1 MTAPDATMFDL
12 GSPSRGWTTADKLTT
27 LACRMPIL
35 GAVCSTLLP
44 EDLRGE
50 IHARRVLSLG
60 SRRYFA
66 DVLLP
71 AVCREHRRILS
82 VGVDRYTRTYTDL
95 ARTLQAEFWTMDRSP
110 DVARFADPDHHIETD
125 FLALD
130 AAAFQPFDALL
141 FNGVFGYGIDD
152 TPSMEQA
159 IGVIAALLRPD
170 GLLALGWNRG
180 LVPDP
185 YILETLPTHFQTA
198 SLPEAPARATFAH
211 GETHTYDL
219 LRRR

>member
-1 MTAPDATMFDL
+1 MTAPDAIPFDL
-12 GSPSRGWTTADKLTT
+12 GPPSRLWTSADKLAA
-27 LACRMPIL
+27 LACRTAGIGPL
-35 GAVCSTLLP
+35 CRTLLP

-71 AVCREHRRILS
+71 AVCRDHRRILS

-95 ARTLQAEFWTMDRSP
+95 ARTLQAEFWTMDRNP
-110 DVARFADPDHHIETD
+110 DVARFADPDHHVHAD

-130 AAAFQPFDALL
+130 AAAYEPFDALL
-141 FNGVFGYGIDD
+141 FNGVFGYGIDAQ
-152 TPSMEQA
+152 PAMEQA

-170 GLLALGWNRG
+170 GLLVLGWNRG

-185 YILETLPTHFQTA
+185 YSLQTLPTNFKTA